1 MNKKI
6 WFKKWNENLTHTLD
20 YPAITLDQ
28 LFEKSAEWYP
38 TKPFIIFYGKK
49 LDYETTWKY
58 ILALSS
64 ALVRMGIKKGDR
76 VGVSMQNSPNFV
88 ITYFGII
95 RAGGVVVLLNPM
107 LKQGELENIVNDS
120 GLKLI
125 ITTDDLLNNVT
136 YLNKQLGIKLIS
148 GSIKPFLGND
158 GKIPIPVQIQKDYER
173 GDALPWEDL
182 IKGETHETG
191 ASISNNDPAMIAYT
205 SGTTAIPKGCVHTH
219 SSIIANA
226 MASAYWR
233 GVTPATIELS
243 VAPFFHV
250 TGLSFSLM
258 GPLYES
264 ATIIP
269 LYRWDK
275 VAAVASIE
283 EYGVTHW
290 VTIPTM
296 IADLLTL
303 PDIKKH
309 DFSSLVF
316 VGGGGSAMP
325 KSLLDQFEK
334 IVNLH
339 FVEGYGMTEMMG
351 QTHVNP
357 TRDRKVGSIG
367 IPQFGVDSK
376 IIDPETLSELRQGE
390 IGEIVFT
397 GPSLFSGYYGNDEET
412 RNAFVELSGKKF
424 LRSGDIGYMDEDGFF
439 FIVDRLKRMINRAGF
454 KVWPLEVENV
464 LYEIPAIK
472 ECCVVSTPD
481 NRVGEEVK
489 AFITLKPGFENNIT
503 KDEIIQYC
511 KSRLADYKYPR
522 IIEFTK
528 EIPKTGSGKVDWR
541 SMQEEENRKSMELN
555 KEG

>member
-191 ASISNNDPAMIAYT
+191 ASTSNNDPAMIAYT

-439 FIVDRLKRMINRAGF
+439 FVVDRLKRMINRAGF

>member
-1 MNKKI
+1 
-6 WFKKWNENLTHTLD
+6 
-20 YPAITLDQ
+20 
-28 LFEKSAEWYP
+28 
-38 TKPFIIFYGKK
+38 
-49 LDYETTWKY
+49 
-58 ILALSS
+58 
-64 ALVRMGIKKGDR
+64 
-76 VGVSMQNSPNFV
+76 
-88 ITYFGII
+88 
-95 RAGGVVVLLNPM
+95 
-107 LKQGELENIVNDS
+107 
-120 GLKLI
+120 
-125 ITTDDLLNNVT
+125 
-136 YLNKQLGIKLIS
+136 
-148 GSIKPFLGND
+148 
-158 GKIPIPVQIQKDYER
+158 
-173 GDALPWEDL
+173 
-182 IKGETHETG
+182 
-191 ASISNNDPAMIAYT
+191 
-205 SGTTAIPKGCVHTH
+205 
-219 SSIIANA
+219 
-226 MASAYWR
+226 
-233 GVTPATIELS
+233 
-243 VAPFFHV
+243 
-250 TGLSFSLM
+250 
-258 GPLYES
+258 
-264 ATIIP
+264 
-269 LYRWDK
+269 
-275 VAAVASIE
+275 
-283 EYGVTHW
+283 
-290 VTIPTM
+290 
-296 IADLLTL
+296 
-303 PDIKKH
+303 
-309 DFSSLVF
+309 
-316 VGGGGSAMP
+316 
-325 KSLLDQFEK
+325 
-334 IVNLH
+334 LH

-439 FIVDRLKRMINRAGF
+439 FVVDRLKRMINRAGF